1 MAQCDERD
9 VLFCS
14 MAEDKT
20 DMVVITAEPIS
31 QEKVID
37 FVTNPTAGGIALFI
51 G

>member
-1 MAQCDERD
+1 
-9 VLFCS
+9 

-20 DMVVITAEPIS
+20 DMVVITAELIS

-37 FVTNPTAGGIALFI
+37 FVINPTAGGIALFI